1 LRPAKTAPFG
11 VYCVRR
17 DALIRA
23 ELLQDATD
31 AQVKRFMLDPTYVW
45 QEKHNGDRRLVAKQG
60 LDINDFNRN
69 GESGKGLPP
78 NVIDAIRKHPLHK
91 FVIDVEYVQ
100 AFENLHVFD
109 TLHIG
114 DEQVVTMPYS
124 SRLSYLHSNFDGYH
138 KDMLPIASATTPQ
151 EKVALIERVKGE
163 HGEGFVMKDL
173 TAAYRPSE
181 GNRRWNYRFKFW
193 KTLDAVVIGDSQKVV
208 DGKKRDSVRLGL
220 YLPNGELKD
229 ICGATKKSA
238 YVLKPMD
245 VVEVKYLYGTGTLDI
260 VQIDILHQRHDKAPA
275 LCTADQII
283 VNKNW
288 FLKGEGKL

>member
-1 LRPAKTAPFG
+1 
-11 VYCVRR
+11 
-17 DALIRA
+17 LIKA

-31 AQVKRFMLDPTYVW
+31 QHVKRFMVDPSSVW
-45 QEKHNGDRRLVAKQG
+45 EEKHNGDRRLISKQG

-69 GESGKGLPP
+69 GDPAKGLPP
-78 NVIDAIRKHPLHK
+78 NIVDALRKHPLHK
-91 FVIDVEYVQ
+91 FVIDVEYVY
-100 AFENLHVFD
+100 AFEKLQVFD
-109 TLHIG
+109 MLHSG
-114 DEQVVTMPYS
+114 DDAIVAMPLS
-124 SRLSYLHSNFDGYH
+124 SRKGYLHSAFDGFH
-138 KDMLPIASATTPQ
+138 GDVLPVVGVTDPQ
-151 EKVALIERVKGE
+151 GKLALIERILAE

-173 TAAYRPSE
+173 TAPYRPSE

-193 KTLDAVVIGDSQKVV
+193 KTLDAVVIGDSEKVV

-220 YLPNGELKD
+220 YMPDGSLKD

-238 YVLKPMD
+238 YELKPMD

-275 LCTADQII
+275 LCTADQIV

>member
-1 LRPAKTAPFG
+1 
-11 VYCVRR
+11 
-17 DALIRA
+17 LIKA

-31 AQVKRFMLDPTYVW
+31 QHVKRFMVDPSSVW
-45 QEKHNGDRRLVAKQG
+45 EEKHNGDRRLIAKQG

-69 GESGKGLPP
+69 GDPAKGLPP
-78 NVIDAIRKHPLHK
+78 NIIDALRRHPLHK
-91 FVIDVEYVQ
+91 FVIDVEYVY
-100 AFENLHVFD
+100 AERPEKIYVFD
-109 TLHIG
+109 MLHSG
-114 DEQVVTMPYS
+114 DDAIVAMPLS
-124 SRLSYLHSNFDGYH
+124 SRKGYLHSAFDAFHADVPVVGSVTAPAD
-138 KDMLPIASATTPQ
+138 KL
-151 EKVALIERVKGE
+151 ALIERILAE

-173 TAAYRPSE
+173 TAPYRPSE

-193 KTLDAVVIGDSQKVV
+193 KTLDAVVIGDSEKVV

-220 YLPNGELKD
+220 YMPDGSLKD

-238 YVLKPMD
+238 YELRPMD

>member
-1 LRPAKTAPFG
+1 MIK
-11 VYCVRR
+11 
-17 DALIRA
+17 A

-31 AQVKRFMLDPTYVW
+31 AHVKRFMLDPSYVW
-45 QEKHNGDRRLVAKQG
+45 EEKHNGDRRVIAKQG

-69 GESGKGLPP
+69 GEGAKGLPP
-78 NVIDAIRKHPLHK
+78 NIIDALRKHPLHK
-91 FVIDVEYVQ
+91 FVIDVEYVH
-100 AFENLHVFD
+100 AFEQLHPFD
-109 TLHIG
+109 MLHSG
-114 DEQVVTMPYS
+114 DDAIVALPLS
-124 SRLSYLHSNFDGYH
+124 SRKGYLHSAFDGYH
-138 KDMLPIASATTPQ
+138 GDVLPVKGAFNPQ
-151 EKVALIERVKGE
+151 EKLALIERIMAE

-173 TAAYRPSE
+173 TAPYRPSE
-181 GNRRWNYRFKFW
+181 NNQRWNYRFKFW
-193 KTLDAVVIGDSQKVV
+193 KTLDAVVIGDSEKVV

-220 YLPNGELKD
+220 YMPDGTLKD

-245 VVEVKYLYGTGTLDI
+245 VVEVKYLYGTGSLDI